1 MDTPVPTQ
9 QPAPQWL
16 LDALAEGEADIAAG
30 RTSPWPEV
38 RARLVALIEQL
49 DAERTQKQA

>member
-30 RTSPWPEV
+30 RTVPWDEFW
-38 RARLVALIEQL
+38 ARMTALMEEL
-49 DAERTQKQA
+49 DTKAACNKD